1 MIILVRL
8 IQEGWL
14 LPLERRPRILKVTS
28 DTHST
33 FTNINIINNINNINI
48 IIIIINITLILSSH
62 EPHPVSTLTNSL
74 LASTG
79 TIKKKLFLYLQTPY
93 PVPYRACRSHL
104 VPQRFI
110 TKRFPNPYPPYSY
123 PCPLQDF
130 PLPDPFILL

>member
-33 FTNINIINNINNINI
+33 FTNIN
-48 IIIIINITLILSSH
+48 IIIINITLILSSH